1 MKSRT
6 IEENRDFLLKYMPNL
21 DEILESNDVDDF
33 LFEFDCVIQKYG
45 FTNYPSDSPLF
56 GYSPL
61 GSKMQDIYDEVYR
74 ENQ

>member
-1 MKSRT
+1 MERLKNAK
-6 IEENRDFLLKYMPNL
+6 NRDFLLKYMPNL
-21 DEILESNDVDDF
+21 DEILESDDINDF
-33 LFEFDCVIQKYG
+33 LDEFDWVIQVHG